1 MNNDYTPN
9 SHKFK
14 EEQKQKALTDKKVEK
29 VVTGKVKTVKKSGF
43 RKIVDGIKSK
53 DFKGIATYVFNDHVV
68 PGVKDMVWKAG
79 KNAWEMMIYGEVSR
93 DKKPSSSWRADYVSY
108 NKYSDRNDSR
118 PSSRPENKAPRHYED
133 LRFETYR
140 EAEEVLDSMQGMID
154 QYDAVSILALYEMC
168 GINGDYTDNRYGW
181 ENLASASVGRDRDG
195 YYLALPKAVQLPR

>member
-14 EEQKQKALTDKKVEK
+14 EEQKQKALADQKVEK
-29 VVTGKVKTVKKSGF
+29 VVKGTVKTVKKSGF

-53 DFKGIATYVFNDHVV
+53 DFKGIATYVINDHVI

-93 DKKPSSSWRADYVSY
+93 EKKPNSWRADYVSY
-108 NKYSDRNDSR
+108 NKYSDKSDSR
-118 PSSRPENKAPRHYED
+118 SSSRPENKVPRHYED

-140 EAEEVLDSMQGMID
+140 QAEEVLDSMQGMID

-168 GINGDYTDNRYGW
+168 GLNGDYTDNRYGW

-195 YYLALPKAVQLPR
+195 YYLALPKAELLPK

>member
-14 EEQKQKALTDKKVEK
+14 EEHKQKALTEKKVEK

-53 DFKGIATYVFNDHVV
+53 DFKGIATYVINDHVI

-93 DKKPSSSWRADYVSY
+93 DKKSNNSWRADYVSY
-108 NKYSDRNDSR
+108 NRFSDRSDNR
-118 PSSRPENKAPRHYED
+118 YSSRQENKAPRHYED
-133 LRFETYR
+133 LRFETYK

-181 ENLASASVGRDRDG
+181 ENIANASVGRDRDG
-195 YYLALPKAVQLPR
+195 YYLALPKAVPLPK